1 MSDKV
6 NFNDNVFGFI
16 AEQYNT
22 KTLKKVQIKENKNI
36 VSKILQDSFSN
47 SYTIEKTGNKI
58 IAMLR
63 LNP

>member
-16 AEQYNT
+16 AKQYNT

-36 VSKILQDSFSN
+36 VSKILQDSLSN